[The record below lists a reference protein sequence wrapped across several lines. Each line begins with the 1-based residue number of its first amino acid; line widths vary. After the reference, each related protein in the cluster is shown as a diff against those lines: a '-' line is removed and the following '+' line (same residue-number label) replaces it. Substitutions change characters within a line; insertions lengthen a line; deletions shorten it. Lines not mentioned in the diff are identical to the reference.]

1 MDPREPQTID
11 MIQLE
16 NSVGQTMLYNVYTDA
31 QIGVPQGQLFENN
44 LIESVRT
51 HHLYNFL

>member
-1 MDPREPQTID
+1 

-16 NSVGQTMLYNVYTDA
+16 NSLGQTMLYNVYTDA

-44 LIESVRT
+44 LIESVRIYP
-51 HHLYNFL
+51 LYLFSIVTR